1 MQASASPTAPPLLAT
16 RTGPAP
22 APAAQPSEE
31 GQGHSRTRVYT
42 LSPSS
47 PSSGAREVDC
57 GALER
62 SLRVFFGRGSFAPRQ
77 RGTLRVPSSHTLH
90 TDLVPGDASRR
101 SREHSR
107 AAKPGSP
114 VAFCAQVCALWWLLV
129 GAQRPGLQLQPLW
142 SNRRSATWLHT
153 CRD

>member
-62 SLRVFFGRGSFAPRQ
+62 SLRVFSVVEALLQGREARCEFQVLTLSTPTWCP
-77 RGTLRVPSSHTLH
+77 GTHLDAVASTRERPSL
-90 TDLVPGDASRR
+90 A
-101 SREHSR
+101 
-107 AAKPGSP
+107 
-114 VAFCAQVCALWWLLV
+114 ALWLFVPRCARCGGFLW
-129 GAQRPGLQLQPLW
+129 GLRDQGSSCSRCGQIDA
-142 SNRRSATWLHT
+142 RRHGFT
-153 CRD
+153 RN